1 MDSEQLDMLAQD
13 VMDLLKQ
20 YKIPAEVFTMR
31 IRVPRE
37 YYETIKENFPDR
49 HPIDRIVGKGEE
61 NWAINISY
69 SIMQQGGAYT
79 EQSEPPMR

>member
-1 MDSEQLDMLAQD
+1 MDLEQLDKLAQD

-20 YKIPAEVFTMR
+20 YKIPAEIFTMS
-31 IRVPRE
+31 ILVPRE
-37 YYETIKENFPDR
+37 YYETIKGNFPDR

-61 NWAINISY
+61 NWAINIAY
-69 SIMQQGGAYT
+69 SIMQQGGSYN